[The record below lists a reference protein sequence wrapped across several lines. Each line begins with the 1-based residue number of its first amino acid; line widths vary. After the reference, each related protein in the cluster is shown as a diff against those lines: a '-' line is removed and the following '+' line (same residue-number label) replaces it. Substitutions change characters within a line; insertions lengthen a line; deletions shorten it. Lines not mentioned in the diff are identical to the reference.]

1 MMEQALGKALTTTT
15 IGKNENQQQAG
26 AATVHHNSDERLQA
40 VLLFSQSKQTPAE
53 NPDVERTTLENAS

>member
-15 IGKNENQQQAG
+15 DTNENQQQAG

-40 VLLFSQSKQTPAE
+40 VLLFSQSKQTPAG
-53 NPDVERTTLENAS
+53 NPDVQRTTLEHAL

>member
-15 IGKNENQQQAG
+15 GTNENQQQAG

-40 VLLFSQSKQTPAE
+40 VLLRANKRQQRIPML
-53 NPDVERTTLENAS
+53 NERP

>member
-15 IGKNENQQQAG
+15 ENQQQAG

-40 VLLFSQSKQTPAE
+40 VLLFSQRKQTPAE
-53 NPDVERTTLENAS
+53 NPDVERTTLEHAL